1 MSHPERVADRRT
13 LLALPGVP
21 LVFVASS
28 LVRLSYATLVLS
40 LLLTVQAAT
49 GSYAVA
55 GTALGAYGV
64 TGFAMPL
71 KSRFLDRRG
80 ARRVLPWMSVGF
92 AVAVLSLTRT
102 SSPVL
107 CCAAAV
113 AAGVAAPPVG
123 PTVRAAWARLT
134 PRPPARQRVYA
145 LDAVV
150 ESALF
155 AVGPVVASAT
165 AVTLGPASALA
176 VTAGTHVLGSVLMS
190 RSPLLTPVAVSAATT
205 ARPSPTRNLLG
216 PLTRPGFAVL
226 LLFTFGTGLAND
238 PLEVA
243 VVARGQEGSAVTAGL
258 LLAVLS
264 ISAAVAG
271 LTWGHV
277 VGRWSPLRRASDWT
291 VLAVLATVTALAAV
305 VAALGSGPVL
315 LVVALVVVG
324 SAAAPLAVVTYTA
337 ADRLGGQDGGSEA
350 TSWVNAAT
358 NLGASLGTA
367 GAGLLVESGG
377 SANAFRAAAVVAG
390 VAGAGAWVRRAQDRR
405 RGV

>member
-21 LVFVASS
+21 LVFAASS

-64 TGFAMPL
+64 TSFVMPL
-71 KSRFLDRRG
+71 KSRLLDRFG
-80 ARRVLPWMSVGF
+80 PRRVVPWLSVGF
-92 AVAVLSLTRT
+92 AVAASSLAWT

-113 AAGVAAPPVG
+113 AAGSAAPPVG

-134 PRPPARQRVYA
+134 PEPAARQRAYS

-150 ESALF
+150 ESTLF
-155 AVGPVVASAT
+155 AAGPVVATGTTVA
-165 AVTLGPASALA
+165 LGPAGALA
-176 VTAGTHVLGSVLMS
+176 VTAGTHLLGSVLMS
-190 RSPLLTPVAVSAATT
+190 RSPLLTPVGVS
-205 ARPSPTRNLLG
+205 ARPSRTRGLLG
-216 PLTRPGFAVL
+216 PLTRPGYAVL
-226 LLFTFGTGLAND
+226 LLFAFGTGLAND

-243 VVARGQEGSAVTAGL
+243 VVARGEQGSTVTAGL

-277 VGRWSPLRRASDWT
+277 VSRRWFPLREASDWT
-291 VLAVLATVTALAAV
+291 VLGVLATVTAVAAA
-305 VAALGSGPVL
+305 VAALGSGSGP
-315 LVVALVVVG
+315 LVVALVLVG
-324 SAAAPLAVVTYTA
+324 FASAPLAVVTYTA
-337 ADRLGGQDGGSEA
+337 ADRLGGQDGGSEV
-350 TSWVNAAT
+350 TSWVNTAT

-367 GAGLLVESGG
+367 GAGLLVESHGVP
-377 SANAFRAAAVVAG
+377 SAFWAAAVVAG
-390 VAGAGAWVRRAQDRR
+390 LAGGGAWLRRSRERPRR
-405 RGV
+405 DPR